1 MPEEVEKVETTPQA
15 EEQPKPT
22 TATVEE
28 KVEMSAEELARK
40 LRNKEEEA
48 ARLHKKVEKFEQD
61 EAERKKAAMSETER
75 LQAELAEARKA
86 AQELATKQAQRDA
99 AEKIGLPLVFAER
112 LKGATPEELEADAK
126 KLLESMPKGKVAE
139 TKAAAPGAGES
150 ATVTDADRRK
160 FLFG

>member
-1 MPEEVEKVETTPQA
+1 MPEEEVKQVETTPQA
-15 EEQPKPT
+15 EEQPNPT

-40 LRNKEEEA
+40 LRNKE
-48 ARLHKKVEKFEQD
+48 D

-139 TKAAAPGAGES
+139 TKAAAPGAGEA